1 MTSKRIVVATR
12 KGGCGKTTTAVHLAV
27 TLATSG
33 KQVLLVDVDPQGS
46 ASRRLLGSE
55 EVDKRGAKNT
65 SVGIISGFGT
75 TLQDAVALTS
85 IKNLWLLPSHDEME
99 RHAYPAL
106 ESEKGTW
113 NRLKTELDLNL
124 PPECEYV
131 IFDTPPS
138 SLSLPTINAIAAA
151 DYSLSPIIPEVSCAE
166 QMGSEAEICALT
178 QTQFIGFV
186 LTMVQKNREHDHVI
200 KEVRS
205 QFGQEVFE
213 TIIPR
218 ATTISRS
225 MSESTQISTPH
236 YQQLAGELIGRI
248 SATTY
253 RAAAA

>member
-1 MTSKRIVVATR
+1 MTSKRIVIATR

-46 ASRRLLGSE
+46 ASRRLIGSE
-55 EVDKRGAKNT
+55 EVDRRGANRS

-75 TLQDAVALTS
+75 TLQDAATETS

-99 RHAYPAL
+99 RHAFPAL
-106 ESEKGTW
+106 ESDKGTW
-113 NRLKTELDLNL
+113 NRLKDELDINL
-124 PPECEYV
+124 PKECEYV

-151 DYSLSPIIPEVSCAE
+151 NYALSPIIPEVSCAE
-166 QMGSEAEICALT
+166 QMGSEAEICALAGT
-178 QTQFIGFV
+178 TFIGFV
-186 LTMVQKNREHDHVI
+186 LTMVQKNREHDHVV
-200 KEVRS
+200 KEVRA
-205 QFGQEVFE
+205 QFGNEIFE
-213 TIIPR
+213 TTIPR

-225 MSESTQISTPH
+225 MSEATRISTPH

-248 SATTY
+248 SGTAQ
-253 RAAAA
+253 RAAA